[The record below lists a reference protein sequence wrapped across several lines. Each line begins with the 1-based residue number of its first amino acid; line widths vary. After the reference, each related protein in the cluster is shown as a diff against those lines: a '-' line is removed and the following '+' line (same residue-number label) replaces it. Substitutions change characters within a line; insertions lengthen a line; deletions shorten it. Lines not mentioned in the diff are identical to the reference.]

1 MLQSVKNQV
10 IVITG
15 GSSGFGKATAQLF
28 AREGAKVIITGRDE
42 KALAQTVAEIGGIE
56 AFRADATRWEDWQ
69 QLYAF
74 VMAKHGRVDIL
85 VNNAGGGVAIANT
98 VDQEVAVVDE
108 IIALNLNSVVYGSMA
123 FGQQM
128 RAQRSGTII
137 NISSACATE
146 AWPGFSVYAAAK
158 SGVVSLS
165 KGMYTELRPFGVR
178 VTAVIPGAGATN
190 FSKNAGLAEPPTP
203 FLLKPEDMAE
213 VILHI
218 CQMPQHIEIEEY
230 RFWGTDQEVI
240 PM

>member
-10 IVITG
+10 VVITG
-15 GSSGFGKATAQLF
+15 AASGYGRATAKRF
-28 AREGAKVIITGRDE
+28 REEGATVIITDIDE
-42 KALAQTVAEIGGIE
+42 KALREAADEIGAE
-56 AFRADATRWEDWQ
+56 AYHQNVTRWEDWQ
-69 QLYAF
+69 TLFDA
-74 VMAKHGRVDIL
+74 VMANHGRVDVL
-85 VNNAGGGVAIANT
+85 VNNAGGGVVIADT
-98 VDQEVAVVDE
+98 VDQQREVVDK
-108 IIALNLNSVVYGSMA
+108 IIALNLNSVVYGSMT
-123 FGQQM
+123 FGKQM
-128 RAQRSGTII
+128 RAQGSGTIV
-137 NISSACATE
+137 NISSTCATE
-146 AWPGFSVYAAAK
+146 AWPKFSVYAAAK

-165 KGMYTELRPFGVR
+165 KGMYTELRPHGVR

-218 CQMPQHIEIEEY
+218 CRMPQHIEIEEY